1 MGQESAQYRQ
11 MEEVLQEESTRQKQT
26 EERLARLETLVRL
39 SRLIS
44 SSLEMTQVL
53 TAICQATA
61 TLLQVPHVTIWMA
74 DEASRTLV
82 APACSDVE
90 MVPSLPRTTISFGQG
105 TLGWVAQYRQPL
117 NIPDVF
123 ADGRVLDLDWWRM
136 RRFRSRFATPIL
148 HQETLLGVLG
158 MIGYEP
164 FSFSPDDLWLLQQL
178 LAQAT
183 VAIRGATLYQTVQ
196 RAEEY
201 YRFIT
206 EQQTDLICRF
216 RPDTTL
222 TFVNEAYCRYF
233 GKTREELIGHSFLTL
248 LPPQAR
254 AAAQDHVTSLIAQ
267 PRNVTYEHE
276 VCLPQGGTAWQQW
289 VDHAIVDAQGQ
300 VQEFLS
306 VGRDITD
313 RKRIEDALR
322 QSEAALRAH
331 QAELQSLASK
341 LIWAQEEERR
351 RLARELHDDLSQRL
365 AFLAIETG
373 RWEKMSDVVPPIIL
387 DELHMLHEQLV
398 TLATDV
404 HALSHQLHSSMLD
417 DLGLVDALRTECAG
431 VMQREGVT
439 VSFEAVDVPTIL
451 SREVTLCLYRILQEG
466 LRNVVKH
473 ACAKHVE
480 VVLRRIDDLLDLTIH
495 DTGVGFVP
503 EQMRGKAG
511 LGLASMAER
520 VRLVQGTFTLVSQPG
535 HGTTIGVRVPLDKEE
550 G

>member
-1 MGQESAQYRQ
+1 MGQESAHDRRIEEARQ
-11 MEEVLQEESTRQKQT
+11 DDSRWRKQT
-26 EERLARLETLVRL
+26 EERLSRLETLVHL

-53 TAICQATA
+53 TAICQATT

-74 DEASRTLV
+74 DEAARTRV
-82 APACSDVE
+82 APACSDAE
-90 MVPSLPRTTISFGQG
+90 MVHSLPRTAIRFGQG
-105 TLGWVAQYRQPL
+105 TLGWVAQHRQPL
-117 NIPDVF
+117 NLPDVF
-123 ADGRVLDLDWWRM
+123 VDGRALDQNWWRA
-136 RRFRSRFATPIL
+136 RCFRSRFAMPIL

-158 MIGYEP
+158 MMGYEP
-164 FSFSPDDLWLLQQL
+164 FDFSPDDLWLLHQL
-178 LAQAT
+178 LAQAA
-183 VAIRGATLYQTVQ
+183 VAIRSATLYQAAR
-196 RAEEY
+196 RAEED

-233 GKTREELIGHSFLTL
+233 GKTREELVGRRFLTL
-248 LPPQAR
+248 IPPEAR
-254 AAAQDHVTSLIAQ
+254 AAAQDHVTSLLTQ

-276 VCLPQGGTAWQQW
+276 VRLPHGGIAWQQW
-289 VDHAIVDAQGQ
+289 VNHAIVDAQGQ

-313 RKRIEDALR
+313 RKHIEEALR
-322 QSEAALRAH
+322 VH
-331 QAELQSLASK
+331 QAELQLLASR

-373 RWEKMSDVVPPIIL
+373 KWVKMSNIIPPTVL
-387 DELHMLHEQLV
+387 DGLRATHEQLV
-398 TLATDV
+398 SLATDV
-404 HALSHQLHSSMLD
+404 HALSHQLHSSILD
-417 DLGLVDALRTECAG
+417 DLGLVDAFRTECTT
-431 VMQREGVT
+431 VMQREAVV
-439 VSFEAVDVPTIL
+439 VSFEALDVPSTL

-473 ACAKHVE
+473 AHAEQIE
-480 VVLRRIDDLLDLTIH
+480 VVLRRIDDHLDLTIH

-503 EQMRGKAG
+503 EQRRGKAG

-535 HGTTIGVRVPLDKEE
+535 HGTTIGVRVPLDKGER
-550 G
+550 

>member
-1 MGQESAQYRQ
+1 
-11 MEEVLQEESTRQKQT
+11 
-26 EERLARLETLVRL
+26 LARLETLVRL

-61 TLLQVPHVTIWMA
+61 TLLHVPHVTIWMA
-74 DEASRTLV
+74 DEAARMLV
-82 APACSDVE
+82 APACSDAE
-90 MVPSLPRTTISFGQG
+90 MVCSLPRTTIGFGQG
-105 TLGWVAQYRQPL
+105 TLGWVAQHRQPL

-123 ADGRVLDLDWWRM
+123 VDGRVLDLEWWRVH
-136 RRFRSRFATPIL
+136 RFRSRFATPIL

-158 MIGYEP
+158 IIGYEP
-164 FSFSPDDLWLLQQL
+164 FGFSPDDLWLLQQL

-196 RAEEY
+196 QAEEN

-216 RPDTTL
+216 RLDATL

-254 AAAQDHVTSLIAQ
+254 AAAQDHIASLIAQ

-276 VCLPQGGTAWQQW
+276 VCLPHGGIAWQQW

-300 VQEFLS
+300 MQEFLS

-313 RKRIEDALR
+313 RKRMEEALR

-331 QAELQSLASK
+331 QAELQLLASK

-373 RWEKMSDVVPPIIL
+373 KWEKMSDAVPPTVL
-387 DELHMLHEQLV
+387 DELHMIHEQLV

-404 HALSHQLHSSMLD
+404 HALSHQLHSSMLE
-417 DLGLVDALRTECAG
+417 DLGLVDALRTECAT
-431 VMQREGVT
+431 VMQREGVA
-439 VSFEAVDVPTIL
+439 VSFEAVDVPTTL

-473 ACAKHVE
+473 AHAEHVE
-480 VVLRRIDDLLDLTIH
+480 VMLRRTEDHLEITIH
-495 DTGVGFVP
+495 DVGVGFVP
-503 EQMRGKAG
+503 EQTRGKAG

-520 VRLVQGTFTLVSQPG
+520 VRLVQGTFTLASQPG
-535 HGTTIGVRVPLDKEE
+535 HGTTIGVRVPLDKGE

>member
-1 MGQESAQYRQ
+1 
-11 MEEVLQEESTRQKQT
+11 MEAVLQEKNALRQPP
-26 EERLARLETLVRL
+26 EERLTRLETLVHL

-44 SSLEMTQVL
+44 SSLEMRQVL

-61 TLLQVPHVTIWMA
+61 TLLHVPHVSIWMA
-74 DEASRTLV
+74 DEASQTLIE
-82 APACSDVE
+82 PACSVAGLL
-90 MVPSLPRTTISFGQG
+90 PSFPRPTISFGQG
-105 TLGWVAQYRQPL
+105 TLGWVAQHRQPL

-123 ADGRVLDLDWWRM
+123 IDGRALDQDWWRKHH
-136 RRFRSRFATPIL
+136 FRSRFAMPIL
-148 HQETLLGVLG
+148 HQETLFGVLG
-158 MIGYEP
+158 MISHQP
-164 FSFSPDDLWLLQQL
+164 FDFSSDDLWLLQQL

-183 VAIRGATLYQTVQ
+183 VAIRSATLYQAAQ

-233 GKTREELIGHSFLTL
+233 GKTREELIGRSFFIL
-248 LPPQAR
+248 LPPEAH
-254 AAAQDHVTSLIAQ
+254 AAAQDHVMSLIAQ
-267 PRNVTYEHE
+267 PRSVTYEHE
-276 VCLPQGGTAWQQW
+276 VYLPHGGIAWQQW
-289 VDHAIVDAQGQ
+289 IDHAIIDAQGQ
-300 VQEFLS
+300 VQEFLA

-313 RKRIEDALR
+313 RKRIE
-322 QSEAALRAH
+322 EALRAH
-331 QAELQSLASK
+331 QAELQLLTSK

-373 RWEKMSDVVPPIIL
+373 KWEKMADAVPPTVL
-387 DELHMLHEQLV
+387 DGLRMVHEQLV

-404 HALSHQLHSSMLD
+404 HALSHQLHSSILD
-417 DLGLVDALRTECAG
+417 DLGLVDALRTECTT
-431 VMQREGVT
+431 VMQREAVT
-439 VSFEAVDVPTIL
+439 VSFQALNVPTTL
-451 SREVTLCLYRILQEG
+451 SREVSLCLYRILQEG

-473 ACAKHVE
+473 AHAKRIE
-480 VVLRRIDDLLDLTIH
+480 VALHRRDDHLELTIS

-503 EQMRGKAG
+503 DQIRGKAG
-511 LGLASMAER
+511 LGLASMSER
-520 VRLVQGTFTLVSQPG
+520 VRLVQGTFTLASQPG
-535 HGTTIGVRVPLDKEE
+535 YGTTIRVRIPLDKGE